1 MKLFELHN
9 QLKSLFNLEAP
20 EMECPEG
27 ITCYT
32 QKFQSDFYFN
42 TITDAELDF
51 EDQELKNH
59 FESEAIAKNNKYSE
73 INLNHLFSNE
83 TGEET
88 NRTYR
93 YAIFTPG
100 GKNKYNNCIVLLHG
114 LNERSWDK
122 YLTWAHF
129 LVRKTGK
136 PVLLFPLAFHM
147 NRSPKSWS
155 CPRLMSQ
162 VVALRKKK
170 IPTVK
175 MTTFANAAMSLRMD
189 TDPQMFATSGI
200 QSYFDLI
207 KLVGAIKSGQNP
219 MFNVGCCIG
228 IFAYSIGA
236 LLAEI
241 VLLSNPL
248 NLFSNEKAFL
258 FCGGATFDKINGVSR
273 SIMDSHAFESL
284 KSFISCNPEIN
295 SQLTLPHYQIPL
307 LQNAWQYFQSMINQ
321 NMHTTLRESGFENL
335 SGQIMALGLTNDLV
349 VPGKAIAET
358 LMHHGN
364 TSTVEILDFPYNYSH
379 EKPFPM
385 ENPNIAITIEPYF
398 RKVFTKAADFLS

>member
-9 QLKSLFNLEAP
+9 QLKSLFNLEAA

-32 QKFQSDFYFN
+32 QMFQSDFYFTSN
-42 TITDAELDF
+42 TETSLDF
-51 EDQELKNH
+51 EAQQTNKYIGKD
-59 FESEAIAKNNKYSE
+59 AIAANKTYSE
-73 INLNHLFSNE
+73 INLNQLFSNE

-88 NRTYR
+88 NRTFR

-100 GKNKYNNCIVLLHG
+100 RKNKYSNCIVLLHG

-129 LVRKTGK
+129 LVKKTGK

-175 MTTFANAAMSLRMD
+175 MSTFANAAMSLRMD

-207 KLVGAIKSGQNP
+207 KLVGALKSGQNP
-219 MFNVGCCIG
+219 LFNVGCNIG

-248 NLFSNEKAFL
+248 NLFTNEKAFL

-284 KSFISCNPEIN
+284 KSFISYNPEIN
-295 SQLTLPHYQIPL
+295 NQLALPHYQIPL
-307 LQNAWQYFQSMINQ
+307 LHNAWLYFQSMINQ
-321 NMHTTLRESGFENL
+321 NMHATLRETGFENL
-335 SGQIMALGLTNDLV
+335 SRQIMALGLANDLV

-358 LMHHGN
+358 LMRHGN
-364 TSTVEILDFPYNYSH
+364 TPTVELLDFPYNYSH

-385 ENPNIAITIEPYF
+385 DNPNIAITIEPYF
-398 RKVFTKAADFLS
+398 KKVFTKAADFLS